1 MTIKTAAAAV
11 TASDARMAPAPD
23 PVPIPHPADGVEEES
38 DPLFHPDAEEAAIC
52 LSCGRLRC
60 FLDDDLPCRRY
71 DRAMR
76 ALRAL
81 RAPGGQG
88 EEPGER
94 GERTKEKGD

>member
-1 MTIKTAAAAV
+1 MAEKTAAAVSVPPPAV
-11 TASDARMAPAPD
+11 DAR
-23 PVPIPHPADGVEEES
+23 ADEIEEES

-71 DRAMR
+71 DRAIR
-76 ALRAL
+76 ALRTL
-81 RAPGGQG
+81 RGQG
-88 EEPGER
+88 EEPGEPGER